1 MAGSLC
7 SRRNRGRKEGNACY
21 KNPIIF
27 ITPTNFCFN
36 QNYNKILEFDWLS
49 TGPIWA
55 LIGQCNWT
63 VRVMPV

>member
-7 SRRNRGRKEGNACY
+7 SRRKRVGKEGNACY

-27 ITPTNFCFN
+27 ITPTDFRFN
-36 QNYNKILEFDWLS
+36 QNYNKILESDWLS

-55 LIGQCNWT
+55 LIGQCHCT
-63 VRVMPV
+63 IRVMPV